1 MKSGDTLSSISQQYK
16 VSIQSLKQ
24 NNNVDENHI
33 FAGQHLKIDTGI
45 SLQEVDLMARLV
57 NAEAGGEPHAGKV
70 AVAKVVL
77 NRANANGFPNT
88 ITDVIYEP
96 IKMVMHLLLL
106 QTVELI
112 SLLHRKQNGSRRGS
126 HFKRNKF

>member
-96 IKMVMHLLLL
+96 IK
-106 QTVELI
+106 
-112 SLLHRKQNGSRRGS
+112 NGYAFTPVTDGRINQPATQEA
-126 HFKRNKF
+126 KWQ